1 MQQSK
6 HGGQKWEEGGEIKH
20 THRNILFISHLNKLH
35 PLCSLQWNDHTFLTA
50 LWSYVPYSTM
60 VICSLQHY
68 GHMFP
73 TALWSYVP
81 YSTMGSYVPYRTM
94 VICSL
99 QHYGHMFPTALWSY
113 VPYSTMV
120 ICSLQH
126 YGHMFPTALWSYAVL
141 GTEDLPTAPAV
152 MLSVSEG
159 EHNVALH
166 AAVHCLIP
174 QPMLH

>member
-1 MQQSK
+1 M
-6 HGGQKWEEGGEIKH
+6 
-20 THRNILFISHLNKLH
+20 LISHLINYIR
-35 PLCSLQWNDHTFLTA
+35 
-50 LWSYVPYSTM
+50 YVPYSGMT
-60 VICSLQHY
+60 IHSLQHY

-73 TALWSYVP
+73 TGLWSYVP
-81 YSTMGSYVPYRTM
+81 YSTM

-126 YGHMFPTALWSYAVL
+126 YGHMFPTALWSYVPYSTMVICSL
-141 GTEDLPTAPAV
+141 QHYGHMFPTVPGTEDLPTAPAV

-159 EHNVALH
+159 EHTVALH

-174 QPMLH
+174 QPMLHKAS